1 MAESSPAPAK
11 PTARSSAIHNSANLL
26 HKLIESEV
34 SHAIKPYQDAVDALQ
49 RQLNAQRNAVDSKHV
64 EMELSALKAAL
75 EVSGL
80 TLVASGPGAGDRPVL
95 GFTGETGKIMTLL
108 EEDIK
113 LFCPDREKVLPV
125 TPAEIVK
132 VLAEGLAEYQRRL
145 DNVYK
150 LHANAVAEQDNLKKQ
165 LTQRQVATEEEM
177 VRWDA
182 ERTRLDGVVLEEQKK
197 VKALTTAIG
206 ALQTQLQE
214 LSARDDSNLWKAKH
228 EAVEAERDSLKLS
241 LGTAGEI
248 LVSTQTDLDTWK
260 SKCFAAQ
267 ADLKTLTDNSEKNL
281 RIIQAG
287 VDRWK
292 TQCLQVEADLKTAR
306 EGRERDLAAAQ
317 SDLDMW
323 KGKCLVAEGSL
334 EMAKEESDGKLRT
347 CQAEV
352 EEWKTNYRRVEAQ
365 LQTAED
371 AKSLA
376 ESLQK
381 EKELSLLDAQAT
393 LETELK
399 TARTEL
405 AGWAV
410 KAAAWAT
417 ERTRYKSQYSR
428 NSSLITQLRSNLSDL
443 EANLNIV
450 ETERDRLKQTLEEET
465 TQIAAKNTALA
476 AELEDMRKENS
487 HNASLV
493 IEFRNKLPNLEAK
506 FKAVEMERDELKR
519 TLQKDNDRAL
529 AKNTALAADLEDMR
543 KKLRNASLNRTNFP
557 NLESELK
564 AVETERDE
572 LKKTLQEDNAKAFAK
587 NTALAAEL
595 EDVRK
600 KLTAATGTA
609 LPKVPSHMFI
619 TPKPRQRPFGLPDKP
634 PPPDSPG
641 SPQLSASVVATP
653 LAPRRIFSTPSATAS
668 TLRAVA
674 DQLSS
679 PSSPAPALGPVVG
692 LHGRS
697 SVHKNV
703 VTNGGSPTASFS
715 LSHSLPSA
723 LVVPNSS
730 SAPRPPPSVA
740 SNSKAKPAAAPHKVP
755 PAPSPVLDANGG
767 NGVGAGADVLGTAPP
782 LSRAKSVKGRQSNP
796 SSSSTKTPAAS
807 TSKRATEDA
816 PGAAKRS
823 LARTIPEWES
833 ATQAHG
839 DEPTRLATSSKRS
852 APSPLVHPRIKVR
865 RTEAAAPEQANAPRK
880 SARHAHSESPQSG
893 PRKPP
898 VLGGSKAGTSTGS
911 KAIPSFTKP
920 PTVIPTPRRSTPN
933 S

>member
-49 RQLNAQRNAVDSKHV
+49 RQLNAQRNAMDSKHV

-95 GFTGETGKIMTLL
+95 GFAGETGKIMTLL

-113 LFCPDREKVLPV
+113 LFSPDREKVLPV

-150 LHANAVAEQDNLKKQ
+150 LHANAVAEQDDLKKQ

-206 ALQTQLQE
+206 AFQTQLQE

-267 ADLKTLTDNSEKNL
+267 ADLKTLADNSEKNL

-292 TQCLQVEADLKTAR
+292 TQCLQGEADLKTAR

-323 KGKCLVAEGSL
+323 KGKCLVAEGNL
-334 EMAKEESDGKLRT
+334 EITKDESDGKLRT

-399 TARTEL
+399 TAQTEL
-405 AGWAV
+405 AGWAA

-417 ERTRYKSQYSR
+417 ERTRYK
-428 NSSLITQLRSNLSDL
+428 TK
-443 EANLNIV
+443 LNIV

-493 IEFRNKLPNLEAK
+493 IEFRNKLPNLEAQ

-619 TPKPRQRPFGLPDKP
+619 TPKRNPA
-634 PPPDSPG
+634 
-641 SPQLSASVVATP
+641 ASV
-653 LAPRRIFSTPSATAS
+653 RSTGQTTSARFARLPS
-668 TLRAVA
+668 TLRIRRRNPTCASENLQHPVRNRQYFESCRRSIVIA
-674 DQLSS
+674 IIPS
-679 PSSPAPALGPVVG
+679 PSLGP
-692 LHGRS
+692 RRR
-697 SVHKNV
+697 
-703 VTNGGSPTASFS
+703 PAR
-715 LSHSLPSA
+715 P
-723 LVVPNSS
+723 LV
-730 SAPRPPPSVA
+730 
-740 SNSKAKPAAAPHKVP
+740 
-755 PAPSPVLDANGG
+755 
-767 NGVGAGADVLGTAPP
+767 
-782 LSRAKSVKGRQSNP
+782 RAQERCDQRGQPYRKLL
-796 SSSSTKTPAAS
+796 T
-807 TSKRATEDA
+807 
-816 PGAAKRS
+816 
-823 LARTIPEWES
+823 L
-833 ATQAHG
+833 TQ
-839 DEPTRLATSSKRS
+839 
-852 APSPLVHPRIKVR
+852 SPL
-865 RTEAAAPEQANAPRK
+865 
-880 SARHAHSESPQSG
+880 G
-893 PRKPP
+893 
-898 VLGGSKAGTSTGS
+898 LGGSKLFKRPSTSALSRIQFQGETRCCPAQGPTRAVSCARCKWWQWCRCGCGCVRHRAAAFARQIGEGSAVESLILVDENPGCINVQTRYRRRTGGS
-911 KAIPSFTKP
+911 
-920 PTVIPTPRRSTPN
+920 
-933 S
+933 